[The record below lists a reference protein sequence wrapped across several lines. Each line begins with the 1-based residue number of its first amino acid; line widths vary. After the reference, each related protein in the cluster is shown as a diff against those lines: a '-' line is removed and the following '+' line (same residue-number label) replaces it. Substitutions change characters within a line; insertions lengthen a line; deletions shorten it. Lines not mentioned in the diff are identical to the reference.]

1 MRDVRQRGGRAE
13 GPTVAAPTNAQ
24 GRQLAGPSC
33 IPVKSLAFA
42 RGSTRDLQP
51 DYFFLAA
58 FLVDFLVAF
67 FVAFFLAAISYLLL
81 GYRRTIP
88 VIAGA
93 PTQKSK

>member
-1 MRDVRQRGGRAE
+1 
-13 GPTVAAPTNAQ
+13 
-24 GRQLAGPSC
+24 
-33 IPVKSLAFA
+33 
-42 RGSTRDLQP
+42 
-51 DYFFLAA
+51 LAA

-93 PTQKSK
+93 PTPKSK